1 MDDEG
6 AGPSAA
12 EVHGFGSSDPDGGLI
27 AIAPVLAGNG
37 AALAAT
43 KIVARPASIPTT
55 VLADGIVPTLNTY
68 RDLGPVPSNKPMNVA
83 ITLHHNDAAVAAFEA
98 SLNNPASANYQ
109 HWLTPDQFQAR
120 FDAPAATLGTV
131 RAFAT
136 RFGMRLYNPSG
147 LGDVTLVSGT
157 AAQVEQTF
165 SIGLHRFLDTHG
177 QEFYANTNAPTV
189 PAGVSVGGVLGL
201 QSLVTMHRPPGIA
214 TGQGQC
220 VSGVCTGLLGPT
232 ALWSVYDQPSANF
245 GQGETIGIIGEGRT
259 DDVIRALRRFEKT
272 RGLPNVPVQVYWTDP
287 GAKTDDAGRIEWELD
302 TQASTGMAPEV
313 SQVRLYFGSDLSLST
328 LATTL
333 QTWASDPKGPHQ
345 TNASLGICED
355 NPALDGLLGPSQE
368 ASGFALAQA
377 AVEGRAF
384 FSSTG
389 DTGAGCAIV
398 TGVNGVTYGALPF
411 ASYPASDPNATGVGG
426 TVVYTD
432 GAAKSPK
439 LVDEH
444 AWDHT
449 GGTRSDF
456 IAQPAYQDGVT
467 ALQASYCAS
476 QPNGTPYAS
485 PTLCR
490 GTSDVAALSGDGT
503 IVVAHRA
510 DGAVEANGYDMVD
523 VDPSSGSDVY
533 ADHFAEG
540 GTSLSSPLW
549 TGMWARVNAAHKHGP
564 LGRANDTLYGI
575 ASGPHGA
582 TAFHDV
588 IEGANPLPA
597 TPGWDFPTGLG
608 SPDLT
613 NIMKVADAGNLKPVH
628 DVKPSKGR
636 DPAPIQ
642 ATGVDYGCPAT
653 FSDVSG
659 DAASLP
665 QSAPQLD
672 ILHGDVAL
680 SADASKIRAAITVSN
695 LSAQVPEGWTSMDW
709 MIYWTQPDDGVTP
722 PTSYTKDY
730 YAVDVSVD
738 ATGAITY
745 TDGTVAFDDSGDSQY
760 SSTNTVTGRFVPGQN
775 GLIEVDAPVADVGG
789 LVSGSQLGTVGGQTT
804 ESNVATGLIIDTAA
818 GGGSW
823 TLGSRS
829 CLT

>member
-1 MDDEG
+1 M
-6 AGPSAA
+6 PS
-12 EVHGFGSSDPDGGLI
+12 
-27 AIAPVLAGNG
+27 
-37 AALAAT
+37 
-43 KIVARPASIPTT
+43 
-55 VLADGIVPTLNTY
+55 LNTY
-68 RDLGPVPSNKPMNVA
+68 RDLGLVASNKPMNVA
-83 ITLHHNDAAVAAFEA
+83 ITLHHDDAAVAAFEA
-98 SLNNPASANYQ
+98 SLNDPASANYQ

-136 RFGMRLYNPSG
+136 RFGMQLYNPSG

-157 AAQVEQTF
+157 AAQVEKTF
-165 SIGLHRFLDTHG
+165 NVGLHRFLDTHG
-177 QEFYANTNAPTV
+177 QRVLRQHERADGSGRTSASPACWASRAWSRCTV
-189 PAGVSVGGVLGL
+189 LRAS
-201 QSLVTMHRPPGIA
+201 PPGRA
-214 TGQGQC
+214 SASA
-220 VSGVCTGLLGPT
+220 VSAPDCSGRPRSGRSTTSPRPTSDREKRSGSSARAVPTTSSGRFAGSRRPGGCRTSRCRSTGPT
-232 ALWSVYDQPSANF
+232 REPR
-245 GQGETIGIIGEGRT
+245 RT
-259 DDVIRALRRFEKT
+259 TRDGSNGSWTRRP
-272 RGLPNVPVQVYWTDP
+272 RPAWRP
-287 GAKTDDAGRIEWELD
+287 RSRRS
-302 TQASTGMAPEV
+302 ASTSAP
-313 SQVRLYFGSDLSLST
+313 DLSLST

-389 DTGAGCAIV
+389 DTGAGCSIV

-456 IAQPAYQDGVT
+456 IAQPAYQHGVT

-575 ASGPHGA
+575 AAGPHGA

-608 SPDLT
+608 SPDIT
-613 NIMKVADAGNLKPVH
+613 NIMKAADAGNLKPVH
-628 DVKPSKGR
+628 NVMPSKGR

-642 ATGVDYGCPAT
+642 ASGVDYGCPAT

-695 LSAQVPEGWTSMDW
+695 LTAQVPEGWTSMDW
-709 MIYWTQPDDGVTP
+709 IDLLDPAGRRRDAADQLHEGLLRGRRIRRCDGSHHVHRR
-722 PTSYTKDY
+722 D
-730 YAVDVSVD
+730 
-738 ATGAITY
+738 
-745 TDGTVAFDDSGDSQY
+745 
-760 SSTNTVTGRFVPGQN
+760 
-775 GLIEVDAPVADVGG
+775 GG
-789 LVSGSQLGTVGGQTT
+789 LRRLWELPVLVHQHGRPVVSCRDRTGS
-804 ESNVATGLIIDTAA
+804 
-818 GGGSW
+818 
-823 TLGSRS
+823 SRS
-829 CLT
+829 TRRWPTWAASCRARSWGRSGVRRRRATSRPG